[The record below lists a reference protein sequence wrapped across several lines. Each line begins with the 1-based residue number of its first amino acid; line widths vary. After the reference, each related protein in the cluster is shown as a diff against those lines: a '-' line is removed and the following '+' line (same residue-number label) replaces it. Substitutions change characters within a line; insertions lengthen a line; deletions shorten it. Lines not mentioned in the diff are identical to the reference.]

1 MFIAAISLTL
11 FLVPVAIFFCVAAMV
26 WVGLDIF
33 NGTGGRAEER
43 LDQFSDRRRKSGAGG
58 ANDTKKDVIAR
69 AFEKAT
75 PSLSKPLTPTTELA
89 ASKLKQRLVETGFR
103 SESAPTMFLAVKM
116 LTTIV
121 VLAMSGSVAVLLDG
135 LTTSALIK
143 TGIGAGIGF
152 YLPELVLMYIRSKRK
167 QAVFYGLPDVL
178 DLMVVCV
185 EAGLGLDQ
193 ALRKVAEEMKKSH
206 RVLADEFGLSNLHLQ
221 MGRAKNL
228 VLQDLGNR
236 NGVED
241 LRVLAALLIQA
252 DKFGTSVAQALRTQ
266 SDSMRVKR
274 QQVAEEK
281 AAKTAVKLIFPLVI
295 FIFPG
300 VFAVLVG
307 PAAIQMVNEMF
318 PAMQG
323 K

>member
-1 MFIAAISLTL
+1 MFAALSLSML
-11 FLVPVAIFFCVAAMV
+11 LVPIAIFLCVAAMV
-26 WVGLDIF
+26 WVGLDFF
-33 NGTGGRAEER
+33 NGSGGRAEER
-43 LDQFSDRRRKSGAGG
+43 LDQLSDRRRKLGAGA
-58 ANDTKKDVIAR
+58 ANESKKDAIAR
-69 AFEKAT
+69 ALEKAS
-75 PSLSKPLTPTTELA
+75 PSLSKPLKPKTEA
-89 ASKLKQRLVETGFR
+89 EVGKLKQRLTEAGFR
-103 SESAPTMFLAVKM
+103 GESAIPVYLSFKM
-116 LTTIV
+116 ICMLII
-121 VLAMSGSVAVLLDG
+121 LAMSGSVAVILEG
-135 LTTSALIK
+135 MTTGALIK
-143 TGIGAGIGF
+143 TAIGAGIGF
-152 YLPELVLMYIRSKRK
+152 YLPEIALKFIRSKRQK
-167 QAVFYGLPDVL
+167 AIFYGLPDVL

-193 ALRKVAEEMKKSH
+193 AMRKVGDEMKKSH

-221 MGRAKNL
+221 MGRAKTQ
-228 VLQDLGNR
+228 VLQELGNR

-241 LRVLAALLIQA
+241 LRVLTALLIQA

-266 SDSMRVKR
+266 SDSMRVRR